1 MAFACIHVPDF
12 AVEAILRT
20 EPELRAQALAILP
33 GKPPLVRVFAVN
45 AKANAAGI
53 EPGMTKSQAE
63 ICPSVVLRQRSALQE
78 DAAHAALL
86 DCAQSFSPCVEDT
99 ATDTLVLDLIG
110 LESLF
115 GPLPKIARDL
125 ARRASD
131 LGLEAN
137 VAVASNPDSAVLVAC
152 GFPGVTVIPSGEEA
166 SRLGELP
173 IDVLSRLPG
182 HPDDTEPMLETL
194 NRWGVRTLR
203 ALAALPE
210 ITVSERLGQKGAY
223 LQKLTRGA
231 TRRTLVAVEAPL
243 KFEEVAEMEHPIML
257 LEPLAFLLNRMLEQL
272 CERLMAR
279 ALAAQ
284 ELRLQLELDTSCR
297 EEWENS
303 PKSLVEASFE
313 SAELALGLD
322 GRGRPSPHGRPSP
335 QEHASSQN
343 LFQRSIRLPVPML
356 DARIFLKLLQLDLQ
370 AHPPGAPIK
379 KIWLAADPARPRPG
393 QAGLFLP
400 VSPQP
405 EKLELTLA
413 RIAGIVGEGNVGS
426 PAMLDTHRPEGFRIE
441 RFAPPTPKVQT
452 ESNSENIAPVTA
464 LRMFRPALPATV
476 TVRAGQPGRV
486 ECSPRS
492 RIRGEVIWMAGPW
505 RLTGDW
511 WDQQP
516 WARDEWDVAIQN
528 ENGLVLYRLVHDLFN
543 GRWLVEGTYD

>member
-1 MAFACIHVPDF
+1 MAFACIYVPDF
-12 AVEAILRT
+12 AVEAILRA
-20 EPELRAQALAILP
+20 EPELRSQALAVLA

-45 AKANAAGI
+45 AKAGALGI

-63 ICPSVVLRQRSALQE
+63 VCPGLLMRQRCALQE
-78 DAAHAALL
+78 DAAHATLL

-99 ATDTLVLDLIG
+99 AHDTLVLDLTG

-131 LGLEAN
+131 LGLEAH
-137 VAVASNPDSAVLVAC
+137 VAVASNPDSAVLAAR
-152 GFPGVTVIPSGEEA
+152 GFPGVSLIPSGEEA
-166 SRLGELP
+166 ARLGELP
-173 IDVLSRLPG
+173 VEALLRMPG
-182 HPDDTEPMLETL
+182 QPDDIEPMLETL

-210 ITVSERLGQKGAY
+210 IAVSERLGQKGTR
-223 LQKLTRGA
+223 LQKIARGA
-231 TRRTLVAVEAPL
+231 TQRTLVPVEAPL
-243 KFEEVAEMEHPIML
+243 QFEEVVEMEHPIML

-272 CERLMAR
+272 CERLLAR

-297 EEWENS
+297 EEWETGS
-303 PKSLVEASFE
+303 KSAAEEPFAS
-313 SAELALGLD
+313 AVLPLD
-322 GRGRPSPHGRPSP
+322 QDGSRRPSPHGRPSP
-335 QEHASSQN
+335 QNH
-343 LFQRSIRLPVPML
+343 FQRTLRLPVPML

-370 AHPPGAPIK
+370 AHPPGAPIT
-379 KIWLAADPARPRPG
+379 KIWLAAEPARPRPG

-400 VSPQP
+400 LSPHP

-426 PAMLDTHRPEGFRIE
+426 PAILDTYRPEGFRVE
-441 RFAPPTPKVQT
+441 RFLPPPPQVQA
-452 ESNSENIAPVTA
+452 ENKSEPSAPVTA
-464 LRMFRPALPATV
+464 LRMFRTPLPATV
-476 TVRAGQPGRV
+476 TLRAGQPGRI
-486 ECSPRS
+486 ECAPRS
-492 RIRGEVIWMAGPW
+492 RIRGDVIWMAGPW
-505 RLTGDW
+505 RSTGDW

-516 WARDEWDVAIQN
+516 WARDEWDIAVQN

>member
-20 EPELRAQALAILP
+20 EPELRAQALAVLA
-33 GKPPLVRVFAVN
+33 GKPPLVRVFAAN
-45 AKANAAGI
+45 AKASAVGI
-53 EPGMTKSQAE
+53 EPGMTKAQAE
-63 ICPSVVLRQRSALQE
+63 VCPGLVLRQRSALQE

-99 ATDTLVLDLIG
+99 AIDTLVLDLIG

-131 LGLEAN
+131 LGLEAH
-137 VAVASNPDSAVLVAC
+137 VAVASNPDSAVLAAC

-166 SRLGELP
+166 ARLGELP
-173 IDVLSRLPG
+173 VEVLFRMPG
-182 HPDDTEPMLETL
+182 HPDDAEPMLETL
-194 NRWGVRTLR
+194 NRWGVRTLH

-210 ITVSERLGQKGAY
+210 IAVSERLGQKGTRW
-223 LQKLTRGA
+223 QKLARGA
-231 TRRTLVAVEAPL
+231 ARRTLVPVEAPL
-243 KFEEVAEMEHPIML
+243 HFEEVVEMEHPIML

-297 EEWENS
+297 EEWETGS
-303 PKSLVEASFE
+303 KSA
-313 SAELALGLD
+313 AEEPFQSVAVLDQD
-322 GRGRPSPHGRPSP
+322 GRGRPSPLGRISP
-335 QEHASSQN
+335 QN
-343 LFQRSIRLPVPML
+343 LFQRILRLPVPML

-370 AHPPGAPIK
+370 AHPPGAPIM
-379 KIWLAADPARPRPG
+379 KIWLAAEPARPRPG

-441 RFAPPTPKVQT
+441 RFIPPPPKTQT
-452 ESNSENIAPVTA
+452 ENKSEHSAPVTA
-464 LRMFRPALPATV
+464 LRMFRTPLPATV
-476 TVRAGQPGRV
+476 TLRAGQPGRI
-486 ECSPRS
+486 ECAPRS
-492 RIRGEVIWMAGPW
+492 RIGGDVIWMAGPW

-516 WARDEWDVAIQN
+516 WARDEWDVAVQN
-528 ENGLVLYRLVHDLFN
+528 ESGLALYRLVHDLFN